1 LKWRPA
7 SAKIVE
13 PGVRDLARAFTTP
26 HVIARSTPMPSRRA
40 KASAHRPAERPARGS
55 GAKPEA
61 ARPTRT
67 RRSAAEARQ
76 RILEAAQKELMR
88 VGPEAL
94 RLTDLARALQIS
106 HPAILHHFG
115 SRGGLVAAVVRHS
128 LQNLHAQL
136 IETLAQGNRATDR
149 GELIE
154 LVASVCGEGGLG
166 RLLAWLLLS
175 DEQAPVTRA
184 RELPLRQLADAAF
197 ELRTRLGHNGSYE
210 DTLFEVQLLAIT
222 LLGDAIFGDA
232 VRRASGAAASKAA
245 TRDFRLRLARLLAP

>member
-1 LKWRPA
+1 
-7 SAKIVE
+7 
-13 PGVRDLARAFTTP
+13 VRDGEPVFTAA
-26 HVIARSTPMPSRRA
+26 HVVDKQKPMPSRRA
-40 KASAHRPAERPARGS
+40 KASASRPVERSRRGA
-55 GAKPEA
+55 GAKTAA

-115 SRGGLVAAVVRHS
+115 SRAGLVAAVVRHS

-136 IETLAQGNRATDR
+136 IATLAQGNRATDR
-149 GELIE
+149 AELIE
-154 LVASVCGEGGLG
+154 LVSSVCGEGGLG

-175 DEQAPVTRA
+175 EEQTPVTRA

-197 ELRTRLGHNGSYE
+197 ELRTRLGHDGSYE

-222 LLGDAIFGDA
+222 LLGDAIFGDS
-232 VRRASGAAASKAA
+232 VRRASGAAASEAA
-245 TRDFRLRLARLLAP
+245 ARDFRRRLARLLTP